1 MKIFI
6 TGATGFIGTQLVR
19 RLAGTGHELHCLVR
33 RTSDVRELR
42 GLGAVE
48 VIGDV
53 TDERSLLR
61 GMTGCQWVIN
71 LAGVYSYW
79 EPNKRIYADVNINGT
94 RNVMKCALEAGVSKV
109 AHVSTATVYGKPT
122 ECPFNEES
130 PVSPVRFS
138 EYARTKYEGELFAW
152 ELYRSNGLPLVV
164 MHPGAI
170 LGPGDTKA
178 TGQYI
183 LDLIHRRLPATA
195 FGDAILTFFHV
206 KDVADAIVRALEK
219 ENNVGQRYLIGK
231 HQLSMGEF
239 TRMVS
244 EISGVPAPAARLPGY
259 LVTINASLITLL
271 ANLTKR
277 PPMSLS
283 QK

>member
-109 AHVSTATVYGKPT
+109 AHVSTGHGLWQANGMSVQRREPG
-122 ECPFNEES
+122 ES
-130 PVSPVRFS
+130 GPLQRVR
-138 EYARTKYEGELFAW
+138 
-152 ELYRSNGLPLVV
+152 PDQ
-164 MHPGAI
+164 I
-170 LGPGDTKA
+170 
-178 TGQYI
+178 
-183 LDLIHRRLPATA
+183 
-195 FGDAILTFFHV
+195 
-206 KDVADAIVRALEK
+206 
-219 ENNVGQRYLIGK
+219 
-231 HQLSMGEF
+231 
-239 TRMVS
+239 
-244 EISGVPAPAARLPGY
+244 
-259 LVTINASLITLL
+259 
-271 ANLTKR
+271 
-277 PPMSLS
+277 
-283 QK
+283 